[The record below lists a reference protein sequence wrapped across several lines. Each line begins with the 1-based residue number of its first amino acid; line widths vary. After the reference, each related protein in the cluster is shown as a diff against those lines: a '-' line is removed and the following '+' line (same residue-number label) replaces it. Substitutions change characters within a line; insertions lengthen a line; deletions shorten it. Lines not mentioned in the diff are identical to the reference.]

1 MLLPVCLHSAG
12 PQQEC
17 DRVREGCVYVVQVHT
32 KCLECTCACLCVGTI
47 AFRDGTSQ
55 EGLTMCVMTYRG
67 RQVTGWL
74 EVTTTMCKTGMK
86 RTGKVKF
93 LKDMDDGLPSR
104 HGPVVH
110 FPCTSAGMESEVTS
124 FLLAE
129 LACLL
134 RGSCL
139 LRASHLVP
147 KV

>member
-1 MLLPVCLHSAG
+1 MLFPVCLQCCWATAG
-12 PQQEC
+12 MWQGT
-17 DRVREGCVYVVQVHT
+17 RVHVVQVHT

-47 AFRDGTSQ
+47 AHRDGISQ
-55 EGLTMCVMTYRG
+55 EGLTKCFMTYRG
-67 RQVTGWL
+67 RRVRGWL
-74 EVTTTMCKTGMK
+74 ELTTTMCKTGMK
-86 RTGKVKF
+86 HTRKLKF
-93 LKDMDDGLPSR
+93 LTYMDDDLPSH

-110 FPCTSAGMESEVTS
+110 FPCTRVGMESGVTS

-139 LRASHLVP
+139 LRASDLVP